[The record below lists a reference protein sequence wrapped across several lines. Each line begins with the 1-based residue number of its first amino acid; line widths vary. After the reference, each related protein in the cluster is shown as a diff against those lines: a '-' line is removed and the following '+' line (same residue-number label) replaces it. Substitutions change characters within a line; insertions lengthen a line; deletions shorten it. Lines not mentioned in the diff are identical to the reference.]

1 MPKVSVIIPV
11 YNVEKYLRQCLDSVV
26 NQTLKDIE
34 IICVDDGS
42 TDNSLKILKEYAF
55 KDDRFIIIE
64 QKNQG
69 AGAARNKGLEIATG
83 EYLYFLDSD
92 DFIDLRAL
100 EKLNTQIIKYDAD
113 ICVCK
118 NYDFIENENL
128 LKEPYWI
135 HGLKYID
142 GLEIFN
148 KYDISE
154 YLFNFCNIPA
164 YTKLYKRDFITQNNI
179 KFQEIKSCNDVFFNL
194 YSLACAEKI
203 TFIDEYL
210 VTYRRGQSGS
220 ITSKRGRHI
229 TCILKAFKKL
239 KNDLKERGYYKL
251 LKASMYKLA
260 KSCFEYEISNCAD
273 KNKNYWENEL
283 YKFLPKEYITGE
295 KYTPLQL
302 IFSVRNFG
310 IHKVITIFGLK
321 LKFKNKKL
329 IDRARYE
336 NLEKRLNTLI
346 NEVNTIKNSVEVK

>member
-42 TDNSLKILKEYAF
+42 TDNSLKILKEYAS

-64 QKNQG
+64 QKNKG
-69 AGAARNKGLEIATG
+69 AGAARNKGLEIANG

-92 DFIDLRAL
+92 DFVDLSAL
-100 EKLNTQIIKYDAD
+100 EKLNTQIKKCDAD

-118 NYDFIENENL
+118 NYDFIENENS
-128 LKEPYWI
+128 LKEPFWI
-135 HGLKYID
+135 PDLKYID

-154 YLFNFCNIPA
+154 YLFNFCTIPA
-164 YTKLYKRDFITQNNI
+164 YTKLYKRVFIAQNNI
-179 KFQEIKSCNDVFFNL
+179 KFQEIKSCNDVFFNF

-210 VTYRRGQSGS
+210 VTYRQGQSGS

-239 KNDLKERGYYKL
+239 KKYLKKRGYYKL
-251 LKASMYKLA
+251 LKASMYKRERC
-260 KSCFEYEISNCAD
+260 CFDYEISKCTY
-273 KNKNYWENEL
+273 KNKNYWKNEL
-283 YKFLPKEYITGE
+283 YKFLPKEYRTGE
-295 KYTPLQL
+295 KYTLLQS

-310 IHKVITIFGLK
+310 THKVICIFGLK
-321 LKFKNKKL
+321 FKFKSKKL
-329 IDRARYE
+329 INRAKYE
-336 NLEKRLNTLI
+336 NLEKRLNALI